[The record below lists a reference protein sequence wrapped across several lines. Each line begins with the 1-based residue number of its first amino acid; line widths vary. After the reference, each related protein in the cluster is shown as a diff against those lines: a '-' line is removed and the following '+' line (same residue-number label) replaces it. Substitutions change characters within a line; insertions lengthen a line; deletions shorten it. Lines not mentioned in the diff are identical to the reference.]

1 MENNLSPDM
10 SESHN
15 VTRETSVSLM
25 DIWLLIRK
33 QRGFVLSSIIII
45 SILGGVLAFLLPSI
59 YSFTTAIEIGNQ
71 VVNDEIVAIEA
82 TETVIDK
89 LNTGYIPLVK
99 RQFIANNPNGDDE
112 YLMEVSGS
120 DKSQIVQI
128 LSHGKSSRREYIFKL
143 HTLIV
148 NEIITDHNR
157 TVDAMKA
164 NAQILLSEA
173 EQKLGEVISKEQALI
188 LQLDSI
194 RISLDSLQDYIEQLN
209 NRINEAEL
217 EINKIKPSE
226 KYSANDDIK
235 LLMLTNQIGEWRSN
249 LLEVESSSKVDIFV
263 IRADAE
269 KELNNV
275 ENEKQTYLNEIR
287 YRQTTLENIQTTRS
301 LGQIAVMS
309 LKPTDPNRL
318 VIIFASIII
327 SLIFSVAG
335 ALIIDFVKRSNK
347 LTN

>member
-10 SESHN
+10 STSQN
-15 VTRETSVSLM
+15 DTSETFVSLM

-45 SILGGVLAFLLPSI
+45 SMLGIILAFLLPSI
-59 YSFTTAIEIGNQ
+59 YSYTTAIEIGNQ

-89 LNTGYIPLVK
+89 LNTGYIPLVM
-99 RQFIANNPNGDDE
+99 REFIANNPSGGDE
-112 YLMEVSGS
+112 YLIEVKGS

-128 LSHGKSSRREYIFKL
+128 LSRGTSLSREYISKL

-148 NEIITDHNR
+148 KEIVTDHNR
-157 TVDAMKA
+157 TVYAIKA

-173 EQKLGEVISKEQALI
+173 EQKLGEVISKEQALR

-194 RISLDSLQDYIEQLN
+194 RISLNSLNDYIKELN
-209 NRINEAEL
+209 NRVNVAEL
-217 EINKIKPSE
+217 EISKIKLS
-226 KYSANDDIK
+226 KNYSSNDDVK

-269 KELNNV
+269 KGLNNV
-275 ENEKQTYLNEIR
+275 EKEKQTSLNEIK

-327 SLIFSVAG
+327 SLIFSVVG
-335 ALIIDFVKRSNK
+335 SLLIDFVKRSNK